1 MGAIPSLGRALVVF
15 GLALA
20 GIGLVLSFSPRLPWL
35 GRLPGDLYIRR
46 DGFSLY
52 FPLASCLVV
61 SLLLSLIAWLIGR
74 FRQ

>member
-1 MGAIPSLGRALVVF
+1 MGAIPSLGRALVAF

-20 GIGLVLSFSPRLPWL
+20 GIGLLLSLSPRLPWL
-35 GRLPGDLYIRR
+35 GRLPGDLHIRR

-52 FPLASCLVV
+52 VPLASCLVV
-61 SLLLSLIAWLIGR
+61 SLLLSLLAWVIGR